1 MDFHFD
7 ISGMDVSVGFNE
19 MIRDDRRKELRRRDG
34 MLLCHDI
41 DSLLHGISGHDYAV
55 IGLREAV
62 SGISM
67 PVFDIYNTRLTRSR
81 SRLSIRHILSSR
93 LHHGSLSCDLFE
105 PCRHECCLFHTAL
118 LRLCP

>member
-7 ISGMDVSVGFNE
+7 MGGMDVSVGFNE
-19 MIRDDRRKELRRRDG
+19 MIRDDRRKELWRRDG

-41 DSLLHGISGHDYAV
+41 NSLLHGISGHDYAV

-67 PVFDIYNTRLTRSR
+67 TIFDMCNTRLTRSR
-81 SRLSIRHILSSR
+81 SRLLTRHIRSSQLHHEFLSS
-93 LHHGSLSCDLFE
+93 DPFE

-118 LRLCP
+118 L